1 MKSEEEGIFTHQP
14 LIVIPR
20 GFRRT
25 WYIRFDNRNKKDYL
39 NELTMQ
45 EDKLERTRNQRKR
58 KKIEERILNEV

>member
-45 EDKLERTRNQRKR
+45 EDKLERTRNQRK
-58 KKIEERILNEV
+58 